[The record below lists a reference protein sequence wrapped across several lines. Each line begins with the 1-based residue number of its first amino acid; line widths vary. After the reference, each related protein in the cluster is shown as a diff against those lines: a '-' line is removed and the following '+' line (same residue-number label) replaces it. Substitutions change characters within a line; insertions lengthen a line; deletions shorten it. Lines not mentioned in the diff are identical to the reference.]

1 MYYGIQ
7 GSTPGGNVLC
17 SSLLLN
23 LIDFFVFGESHV
35 CLFVCVCV
43 VPNDQESMTHFVISI
58 CSLLPCGGAFKVNQN
73 CFLNRQC

>member
-1 MYYGIQ
+1 M
-7 GSTPGGNVLC
+7 LC

-58 CSLLPCGGAFKVNQN
+58 CSLLPCGGGFQSESK
-73 CFLNRQC
+73 LLPESTMLKGYPPP